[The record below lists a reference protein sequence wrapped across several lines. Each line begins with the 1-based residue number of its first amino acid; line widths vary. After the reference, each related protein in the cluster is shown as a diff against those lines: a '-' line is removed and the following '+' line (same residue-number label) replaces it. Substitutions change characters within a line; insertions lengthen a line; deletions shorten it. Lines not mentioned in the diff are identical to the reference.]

1 MFVTKR
7 DGHKDPRVSSGIMV
21 PAPTL
26 NCLLKILLPLCL
38 QAMPAATPL
47 FGQFLILFQPN
58 LSLPLLLLRS
68 EERREK
74 SEATR
79 EKLLNDGRCAED

>member
-1 MFVTKR
+1 
-7 DGHKDPRVSSGIMV
+7 MV

-26 NCLLKILLPLCL
+26 NCLLKILLTLPLCL

-47 FGQFLILFQPN
+47 FGQFLILFQP
-58 LSLPLLLLRS
+58 LREFIAPVALLLRS
-68 EERREK
+68 EEEK
-74 SEATR
+74 RGEESEATR